1 MEKELAEA
9 GYESDTPAVIIYKAT
24 WPDQRVFRTTIAGLE
39 QTAKDNGISKTALIT
54 VGGFLGDTYE
64 RSKLYDP
71 SFAHGC
77 REASK

>member
-1 MEKELAEA
+1 M
-9 GYESDTPAVIIYKAT
+9 
-24 WPDQRVFRTTIAGLE
+24 FRTTIAGLE